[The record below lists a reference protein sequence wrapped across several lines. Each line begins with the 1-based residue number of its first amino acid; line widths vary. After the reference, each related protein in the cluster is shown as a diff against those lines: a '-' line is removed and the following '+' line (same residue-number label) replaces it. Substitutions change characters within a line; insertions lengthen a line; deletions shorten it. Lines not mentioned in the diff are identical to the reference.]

1 MMYESTKEYN
11 LWFQKV
17 SKKLLEWSELKPN
30 NKDLEN
36 LVRGMAIIGVYN
48 AELEKEYREIKHIEE
63 SRYRATELTSIE
75 LLATE
80 LLKKVNYEIKKS
92 GNND

>member
-1 MMYESTKEYN
+1 MIYESTKEYN

-17 SKKLLEWSELKPN
+17 SKKLLEWSELKPD

-48 AELEKEYREIKHIEE
+48 AELEKEYRELKYIEE

-80 LLKKVNYEIKKS
+80 LLKKVNYESKES
-92 GNND
+92 GNNN

>member
-1 MMYESTKEYN
+1 MIYESTKEYN

-17 SKKLLEWSELKPN
+17 SKKLLEWSELKPD

-63 SRYRATELTSIE
+63 SRYIATEPTAIE

-80 LLKKVNYEIKKS
+80 LLKKVNYEIKK
-92 GNND
+92 N